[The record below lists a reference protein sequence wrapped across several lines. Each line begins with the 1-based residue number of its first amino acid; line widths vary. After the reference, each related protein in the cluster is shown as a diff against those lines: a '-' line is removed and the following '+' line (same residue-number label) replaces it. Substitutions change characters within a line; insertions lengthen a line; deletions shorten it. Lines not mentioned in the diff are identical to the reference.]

1 MSRVL
6 PFQSYLS
13 EYVRNGLKSPFNHG
27 CNTIVISKFFTGVV
41 DKIIDI
47 ILLENNDIICCDI
60 NNLYYFIYDNN
71 SYTLSK
77 TYNKEKFFRSGEYIT
92 KLNLCFFNKNIV
104 YVVTNKYKRI
114 EFSFNKCLL
123 CNPIDV
129 NNIKEDPDRSKILKL
144 QQWFKRFKLNSRR
157 WIEPQITE
165 FRKSHKR
172 VCSVSGATDEE
183 LHVDHVYP
191 LTYHQLVYNYI
202 LQMPFHWT
210 QFEIP
215 KEHETNKYT
224 EDFCNYHKQ
233 VAQLRYLTKTL
244 NLKHPKS
251 KLVDVVQF
259 FKINNLL

>member
-1 MSRVL
+1 M
-6 PFQSYLS
+6 
-13 EYVRNGLKSPFNHG
+13 
-27 CNTIVISKFFTGVV
+27 
-41 DKIIDI
+41 
-47 ILLENNDIICCDI
+47 
-60 NNLYYFIYDNN
+60 
-71 SYTLSK
+71 SYTLDNITYK
-77 TYNKEKFFRSGEYIT
+77 TKKAVQNKCREILYSTEDLVDPIHYNFLLDLVLTHHKAEQLIVEGILAFVVDTDT
-92 KLNLCFFNKNIV
+92 KKGTTKCF

-129 NNIKEDPDRSKILKL
+129 NKIKEDPDRSKILKL

-165 FRKSHKR
+165 FRKTHKR
-172 VCSVSGATDEE
+172 VCSVSGATDEK

-210 QFEIP
+210 EFEIP

-224 EDFCNYHKQ
+224 EDFFNYHKQ

-259 FKINNLL
+259 FKTNNLL